1 MLEKQF
7 LKKLKIKEIPKMK
20 KIIALILVLTLCT
33 FAFAACGGKDTDETP
48 DNNQGNTNTENTPVE
63 KNYTVAIAVET
74 VVSGLKV
81 SNYAVVLVL
90 DEANKIAA
98 VRLDCAETTVVLEE
112 GALKSAT
119 VTSKVELGDNYNMT
133 SGSFAKQ
140 TKAFEDAI
148 VGKTAEEVAN
158 LDMTL
163 VSGCTM
169 PNSPANFKA
178 VIAKAFATANKT
190 TFKTAETITVGLAIS
205 MKVSG
210 TKASADYAG
219 TVLAG
224 GKVVSAILDSNEVAF
239 TIDGENVTAN
249 NYAGTKADKGD
260 AYMMPAG
267 NWLNQAKAFSA
278 SAVGKTVAELEN
290 LETVSDALA
299 QAGCT
304 MQNTTAGYKTTLVKA
319 ANNAR

>member
-1 MLEKQF
+1 
-7 LKKLKIKEIPKMK
+7 MK
-20 KIIALILVLTLCT
+20 KIIALILVLTLSL
-33 FAFAACGGKDTDETP
+33 FAFAACGKKDKGDNNEGNNNETP
-48 DNNQGNTNTENTPVE
+48 NTPAE
-63 KNYTVAIAVET
+63 KTYTLALAVDT
-74 VVSGLKV
+74 TVSGSKV
-81 SNYAVVLVL
+81 TNYAVALVL
-90 DEANKIAA
+90 DEANKIVA
-98 VRLDCAETTVVLEE
+98 VRLDCAETTVALEN
-112 GALKSAT
+112 GALKAT
-119 VTSKVELGDNYNMT
+119 EVTSKVELGDNYNMT

-148 VGKTAEEVAN
+148 VGKTADEVAN
-158 LDMTL
+158 LDLAL
-163 VSGCTM
+163 VAGCTM

-219 TVLAG
+219 TVIAG
-224 GKVVSAILDSNEVAF
+224 GKVVSAILDSNEVSF
-239 TIDGENVTAN
+239 TIDGETVTAGA
-249 NYAGTKADKGD
+249 YSGTKADKGD
-260 AYMMPAG
+260 NYMMPAG
-267 NWLNQAKAFSA
+267 NWMNQAKAYSA
-278 SAVGKTVAELEN
+278 SAVGKTVSELAN

-304 MQNTTAGYKTTLVKA
+304 MQNTTAGYKATLIKA

>member
-1 MLEKQF
+1 
-7 LKKLKIKEIPKMK
+7 MK
-20 KIIALILVLTLCT
+20 KIIALILVLTLSI
-33 FAFAACGGKDTDETP
+33 FAFAACGKKDKGNENNEPNNNET
-48 DNNQGNTNTENTPVE
+48 NNNETNTPVE
-63 KNYTVAIAVET
+63 KNYTLSLAVET
-74 VVSGLKV
+74 AIDGLKV
-81 SNYAVVLVL
+81 SNYVAVLVL
-90 DEANKIAA
+90 DEANKIVA
-98 VRLDCAETTVVLEE
+98 VRIDCAETTVALEN
-112 GALKSAT
+112 GALKAAN

-148 VGKTAEEVAN
+148 VGKTADEVAN
-158 LDMTL
+158 LDMSL
-163 VSGCTM
+163 VTGCTM
-169 PNSPANFKA
+169 PYSPASFKT
-178 VIAKAFATANKT
+178 VVAKAFTTANKT
-190 TFKTAETITVGLAIS
+190 TFKTAETLTVGAAVA

-224 GKVVSAILDSNEVAF
+224 GKVVATILDSNEVAF
-239 TIDGENVTAN
+239 TIDGETVTAN
-249 NYAGTKADKGD
+249 AYAGTKADKGD

-278 SAVGKTVAELEN
+278 STVGKTVAELEN
-290 LETVSDALA
+290 LEVVSDALA

-304 MQNTTAGYKTTLVKA
+304 MQNTTAGYKATIIKA